1 MVSKGTYLSAGNLV
15 LGEYEAVLA
24 HTFSQ
29 VELVFQAY
37 RELSNQLEQDF
48 NSSLDY
54 FKGKF
59 FDKNDELDN
68 WRQIYF
74 DNILKGS
81 SVKTFLIDFEEGLVS
96 DIRVKQ
102 SFELMRLDIEKLK
115 SCIQGTGSQKVL
127 FIKKKNLEEMSNK
140 LKVHLT
146 FLLIPLVGEVD
157 KKTEIFL
164 QTVVDA
170 FQNSTNNEQ
179 SPVQISTD
187 LVHRNISHILQN
199 LFPANTTRNQ
209 NLNLFNSPPW
219 IQINPRKRPTFEAS
233 DQNLQEVLG
242 SVGVDANQPLEAA
255 LQDTRSILNA
265 KKVELKKY
273 LLETYPTSEI
283 ASTVTLV
290 DDIFL
295 ELETQSI
302 NSIRNQYTQV
312 WSNLVG
318 SQQPFS
324 GSSLQQQSFTDFSLK
339 PYYPVSPQRPI
350 SSASDRT
357 PLFSGSEQPI
367 FPGSL
372 ENPTFTGSSSQ
383 QIFPGSPEQQT
394 FPGSSPQQIFSGSS
408 PSSPQQNFPESPK
421 QKIFPGSSPQQI
433 FPGSSPQQVF
443 PGSSPQQIFPGS
455 STQQV
460 FPGSSQQQIFP
471 GSGGKP
477 VLPDSIQQQTFLG
490 SSPQQIFPG
499 SSQQQIFPGSSPQQI
514 FPGSSPQQIFPG
526 SSPQQIFPGSSQQQ
540 IFPGSFPQQTFPAFS
555 QPEQYPGSIN
565 LNYFTKQN
573 HPYITAVQQ
582 ILESLLVRLDAFI
595 KEANSDRDKSLKSLS
610 SQLEESAKYKKTV
623 VILNLWKDTIVNSA
637 REGFEGS
644 INEIDRIV
652 MNHNQAIGVLMQN
665 FLSQTGQSGGSNPL
679 IQNILNAFE
688 TQKQLVEVALNRFIT
703 QSVDEMFV
711 SANTSNWLPKA
722 ELEYENLV
730 VDITKTDVTNIF
742 KLLLKRTIR
751 SLYREVASPS
761 GGPGGLHQ
769 QVFEL
774 VDEDLFDGVG
784 ATVPTSESDKANTTA
799 DTDWEKIL
807 PAVYVPPRT
816 PSYTVNHE

>member
-1 MVSKGTYLSAGNLV
+1 MVSKGTFESAGNLV

-24 HTFSQ
+24 RTFSQ

-54 FKGKF
+54 FKSKF

-102 SFELMRLDIEKLK
+102 SFELLRLDIERLK
-115 SCIQGTGSQKVL
+115 SCIEGTGSQKVL
-127 FIKKKNLEEMSNK
+127 MIKKKNLEEMSNK

-357 PLFSGSEQPI
+357 PLFSGSEQSI

-372 ENPTFTGSSSQ
+372 ENPTITGSSSQ

-394 FPGSSPQQIFSGSS
+394 FPGSSPQQIISGSS

-477 VLPDSIQQQTFLG
+477 VLPDSIQQQTFPG

-761 GGPGGLHQ
+761 GGPGGLHK

>member
-1 MVSKGTYLSAGNLV
+1 MVSKGTFESAGNLV

-24 HTFSQ
+24 RTFSQ

-54 FKGKF
+54 FKSKF

-102 SFELMRLDIEKLK
+102 SFELMRLDIERLK
-115 SCIQGTGSQKVL
+115 SCIEGTGSQKVL
-127 FIKKKNLEEMSNK
+127 MIKKKNLEEMSNK

-357 PLFSGSEQPI
+357 PLFSGSEQSI

-372 ENPTFTGSSSQ
+372 ENPTITGSSSQ

-394 FPGSSPQQIFSGSS
+394 FPGSSPQQIISGSS

-421 QKIFPGSSPQQI
+421 QKI

-477 VLPDSIQQQTFLG
+477 VLPDSIQQQTFPG

-761 GGPGGLHQ
+761 GGPGGLHK

>member
-1 MVSKGTYLSAGNLV
+1 MVSKGTFESAGNLV

-24 HTFSQ
+24 RTFSQ

-54 FKGKF
+54 FKSKF

-102 SFELMRLDIEKLK
+102 SFELMRLDIERLK
-115 SCIQGTGSQKVL
+115 SCIEGTGSQKVL
-127 FIKKKNLEEMSNK
+127 MIKKKNLEEMSNK

-357 PLFSGSEQPI
+357 PLFSGSEQSI

-372 ENPTFTGSSSQ
+372 ENPTITGSSSQ

-394 FPGSSPQQIFSGSS
+394 FPGSSPQQIISGSS

-421 QKIFPGSSPQQI
+421 QKI
-433 FPGSSPQQVF
+433 F

-477 VLPDSIQQQTFLG
+477 VLPDSIQQQTFPG

-761 GGPGGLHQ
+761 GGPGGLHK

>member
-1 MVSKGTYLSAGNLV
+1 MVSKGTFESAGNLV

-24 HTFSQ
+24 RTFSQ

-54 FKGKF
+54 FKSKF

-102 SFELMRLDIEKLK
+102 SFELLRLDIERLK
-115 SCIQGTGSQKVL
+115 SCIEGTGSQKVL
-127 FIKKKNLEEMSNK
+127 MIKKKNLEEMSNK

-357 PLFSGSEQPI
+357 PLFSGSEQSI

-372 ENPTFTGSSSQ
+372 ENPTITGSSSQ

-394 FPGSSPQQIFSGSS
+394 FPGSSPQQIISGSS

-477 VLPDSIQQQTFLG
+477 VLPDSIQQQTFPG

-499 SSQQQIFPGSSPQQI
+499 SSQ
-514 FPGSSPQQIFPG
+514 QQIFPG

-652 MNHNQAIGVLMQN
+652 MNHNQAIGVLIQN

-761 GGPGGLHQ
+761 GGPGGLHK

>member
-1 MVSKGTYLSAGNLV
+1 MVSKGTFESAGNLV

-24 HTFSQ
+24 RTFSQ

-54 FKGKF
+54 FKSKF

-102 SFELMRLDIEKLK
+102 SFELLRLDIERLK
-115 SCIQGTGSQKVL
+115 SCIEGTGSQKVL
-127 FIKKKNLEEMSNK
+127 MIKKKNLEEMSNK

-357 PLFSGSEQPI
+357 PLFSGSEQSI

-372 ENPTFTGSSSQ
+372 ENPTITGSSSQ

-394 FPGSSPQQIFSGSS
+394 FPGSSPQQIISGSS

-477 VLPDSIQQQTFLG
+477 VLPDSIQQQTFPG

-499 SSQQQIFPGSSPQQI
+499 SSQ
-514 FPGSSPQQIFPG
+514 QQIFPG

-761 GGPGGLHQ
+761 GGPGGLHK

>member
-1 MVSKGTYLSAGNLV
+1 MVSKGTFESAGNLV

-24 HTFSQ
+24 RTFSQ

-54 FKGKF
+54 FKSKF

-102 SFELMRLDIEKLK
+102 SFELMRLDIERLK
-115 SCIQGTGSQKVL
+115 SCIEGTGSQKVL
-127 FIKKKNLEEMSNK
+127 MIKKKNLEEMSNK

-357 PLFSGSEQPI
+357 PLFSGSEQSI

-372 ENPTFTGSSSQ
+372 ENPTITGSSSQ

-394 FPGSSPQQIFSGSS
+394 FPGSSPQQIISGSS

-477 VLPDSIQQQTFLG
+477 VLPDSIQQQTFPG

-761 GGPGGLHQ
+761 GGPGGLHK

>member
-1 MVSKGTYLSAGNLV
+1 MVSKGTYESAGNLV

-24 HTFSQ
+24 RTFSQ

-54 FKGKF
+54 FKNKF
-59 FDKNDELDN
+59 FDKSDELDN

-102 SFELMRLDIEKLK
+102 SFELIRLDIEKLK
-115 SCIQGTGSQKVL
+115 NCIEGTGSQKVL
-127 FIKKKNLEEMSNK
+127 MIKKKNLEEMSNK

-199 LFPANTTRNQ
+199 LFPADTTRNQ

-273 LLETYPTSEI
+273 LLKTYPTSEI
-283 ASTVTLV
+283 ASTVALV

-324 GSSLQQQSFTDFSLK
+324 GSF
-339 PYYPVSPQRPI
+339 SPQQP
-350 SSASDRT
+350 SFQDRT

-372 ENPTFTGSSSQ
+372 EKPTFT
-383 QIFPGSPEQQT
+383 
-394 FPGSSPQQIFSGSS
+394 GSSPQQIFSGSS
-408 PSSPQQNFPESPK
+408 PSSSQQNFPESPK

-455 STQQV
+455 S
-460 FPGSSQQQIFP
+460 QQQFFP

-477 VLPDSIQQQTFLG
+477 VLPDPIQQQTFPG

-499 SSQQQIFPGSSPQQI
+499 YSPQQIFPGSSPQQI

-526 SSPQQIFPGSSQQQ
+526 SSPQQTFPGSSPQQIFPGYSPQQIFPGSSPQQ
-540 IFPGSFPQQTFPAFS
+540 IFPGSFPQQTSPAFS
-555 QPEQYPGSIN
+555 QPEHYPGSIN

-573 HPYITAVQQ
+573 HPYITAVHQ

-644 INEIDRIV
+644 INEIDKIV

-722 ELEYENLV
+722 EFEYENLV

-774 VDEDLFDGVG
+774 VGDEDLFDGVG
-784 ATVPTSESDKANTTA
+784 ATVPTSEPNKANTTTN
-799 DTDWEKIL
+799 TDWEKIL

>member
-1 MVSKGTYLSAGNLV
+1 MVSKGTFESAGNLV

-24 HTFSQ
+24 RTFSQ

-54 FKGKF
+54 FKSKF

-102 SFELMRLDIEKLK
+102 SFELMRLDIERLK
-115 SCIQGTGSQKVL
+115 SCIEGTGSQKVL
-127 FIKKKNLEEMSNK
+127 MIKKKNLEEMSNK

-357 PLFSGSEQPI
+357 PLFSGSEQSI

-372 ENPTFTGSSSQ
+372 ENPTITGSSSQ

-477 VLPDSIQQQTFLG
+477 VLPDSIQQQTFPG

-761 GGPGGLHQ
+761 GGPGGLHK

>member
-1 MVSKGTYLSAGNLV
+1 MVSKGTFESAGNLV

-24 HTFSQ
+24 RTFSQ

-54 FKGKF
+54 FKSKF

-102 SFELMRLDIEKLK
+102 SFELLRLDIERLK
-115 SCIQGTGSQKVL
+115 SCIEGTGSQKVL
-127 FIKKKNLEEMSNK
+127 MIKKKNLEEMSNK

-357 PLFSGSEQPI
+357 PLFSGSEQSI

-372 ENPTFTGSSSQ
+372 ENPTITGSSSQ

-394 FPGSSPQQIFSGSS
+394 FPGSSPQQIISGSS

-477 VLPDSIQQQTFLG
+477 VLPDSIQQQTFPG

-499 SSQQQIFPGSSPQQI
+499 SSQ
-514 FPGSSPQQIFPG
+514 QQIFPG

-665 FLSQTGQSGGSNPL
+665 FLSQTGQYGGSNPL

-761 GGPGGLHQ
+761 GGPGGLHK

>member
-1 MVSKGTYLSAGNLV
+1 MD
-15 LGEYEAVLA
+15 EYEAVLA
-24 HTFSQ
+24 RTFSQ

-54 FKGKF
+54 FKSKF

-74 DNILKGS
+74 DNILRGS

-102 SFELMRLDIEKLK
+102 SFELMRLDIERLK
-115 SCIQGTGSQKVL
+115 SCIEGTGSKKVFL
-127 FIKKKNLEEMSNK
+127 IKKKNLEEMRNK

-157 KKTEIFL
+157 KNTEIFL
-164 QTVVDA
+164 RTVIDA
-170 FQNSTNNEQ
+170 FQNSINNEQ

-187 LVHRNISHILQN
+187 LVYRNISHILQN
-199 LFPANTTRNQ
+199 MFPANATRTQ
-209 NLNLFNSPPW
+209 NLNLFNSPSW
-219 IQINPRKRPTFEAS
+219 IPINPRKGPTFEDS
-233 DQNLQEVLG
+233 DRDLQEVLG
-242 SVGVDANQPLEAA
+242 SVGVEANQPLEAA
-255 LQDTRSILNA
+255 LQDTRSILYA

-273 LLETYPTSEI
+273 LLKTYPASEI
-283 ASTVTLV
+283 APTVALV

-295 ELETQSI
+295 ELETQSL
-302 NSIRNQYTQV
+302 NSIRNQYAQV

-318 SQQPFS
+318 SQKIVQQEPFP
-324 GSSLQQQSFTDFSLK
+324 GSS
-339 PYYPVSPQRPI
+339 SPQQYFPGFPVKPVYPASPRRPI
-350 SSASDRT
+350 FSDSDRT
-357 PLFSGSEQPI
+357 PMFSGSEQPI
-367 FPGSL
+367 LSGSSEQPIFSGSSSPQIFPESPKQQIFPGFSPQQIFPGSS
-372 ENPTFTGSSSQ
+372 PSSSQ
-383 QIFPGSPEQQT
+383 QIFP
-394 FPGSSPQQIFSGSS
+394 
-408 PSSPQQNFPESPK
+408 ESPK
-421 QKIFPGSSPQQI
+421 QQIFPGSSPQQI

-443 PGSSPQQIFPGS
+443 PGSPPQQVFPGSSPQQVFPGSFPQQVFPGSSPQQVFPGSSPQQVFPESSPQQIFPVSGGKPVLPDSIQQQTFPES
-455 STQQV
+455 SSQQISPGYFPQQV

-471 GSGGKP
+471 GS
-477 VLPDSIQQQTFLG
+477 
-490 SSPQQIFPG
+490 SPHIV
-499 SSQQQIFPGSSPQQI
+499 FPGSSPQQI
-514 FPGSSPQQIFPG
+514 LPG
-526 SSPQQIFPGSSQQQ
+526 
-540 IFPGSFPQQTFPAFS
+540 
-555 QPEQYPGSIN
+555 QPEHYPGSID

-610 SQLEESAKYKKTV
+610 SQLEESAKYKETV
-623 VILNLWKDTIVNSA
+623 IILNLWKDTIVNSA
-637 REGFEGS
+637 KEGFESS

-665 FLSQTGQSGGSNPL
+665 FLSQSGQFGGSNPL

-703 QSVDEMFV
+703 QSVDDIFV
-711 SANTSNWLPKA
+711 TANTSNWLPKA

-751 SLYREVASPS
+751 SLYREVAE
-761 GGPGGLHQ
+761 GPGGLRQ

-774 VDEDLFDGVG
+774 VDGEDTDDGVWG
-784 ATVPTSESDKANTTA
+784 TVPSSEADRANTTA

-807 PAVYVPPRT
+807 PAVYVPPRS
-816 PSYTVNHE
+816 PSYIVNHE

>member
-1 MVSKGTYLSAGNLV
+1 
-15 LGEYEAVLA
+15 
-24 HTFSQ
+24 
-29 VELVFQAY
+29 
-37 RELSNQLEQDF
+37 
-48 NSSLDY
+48 
-54 FKGKF
+54 
-59 FDKNDELDN
+59 
-68 WRQIYF
+68 
-74 DNILKGS
+74 LK
-81 SVKTFLIDFEEGLVS
+81 
-96 DIRVKQ
+96 
-102 SFELMRLDIEKLK
+102 
-115 SCIQGTGSQKVL
+115 
-127 FIKKKNLEEMSNK
+127 
-140 LKVHLT
+140 
-146 FLLIPLVGEVD
+146 
-157 KKTEIFL
+157 
-164 QTVVDA
+164 
-170 FQNSTNNEQ
+170 
-179 SPVQISTD
+179 
-187 LVHRNISHILQN
+187 
-199 LFPANTTRNQ
+199 
-209 NLNLFNSPPW
+209 
-219 IQINPRKRPTFEAS
+219 
-233 DQNLQEVLG
+233 
-242 SVGVDANQPLEAA
+242 
-255 LQDTRSILNA
+255 
-265 KKVELKKY
+265 
-273 LLETYPTSEI
+273 
-283 ASTVTLV
+283 
-290 DDIFL
+290 
-295 ELETQSI
+295 
-302 NSIRNQYTQV
+302 IRNQYTQV

-357 PLFSGSEQPI
+357 PLFSGSEQSI

-372 ENPTFTGSSSQ
+372 ENPTITGSSSQ

-394 FPGSSPQQIFSGSS
+394 FPGSSPQQIISGSS

-477 VLPDSIQQQTFLG
+477 VLPDSIQQQT
-490 SSPQQIFPG
+490 
-499 SSQQQIFPGSSPQQI
+499 FPGSSPQQI

-761 GGPGGLHQ
+761 GGPGGLHK

>member
-1 MVSKGTYLSAGNLV
+1 VLVSKGTFESAGNLV

-24 HTFSQ
+24 RTFSQ

-54 FKGKF
+54 FKSKF

-102 SFELMRLDIEKLK
+102 SFELLRLDIERLK
-115 SCIQGTGSQKVL
+115 SCIEGTGSQKVL
-127 FIKKKNLEEMSNK
+127 MIKKKNLEEMSNK

-339 PYYPVSPQRPI
+339 PYYPVSPRRPI

-540 IFPGSFPQQTFPAFS
+540 TFPAFS

-665 FLSQTGQSGGSNPL
+665 FLSQTGQYGGSNPL

-761 GGPGGLHQ
+761 GGPGGLHK